1 VGIVHVDL
9 WLWII
14 GVGVTLVKRI
24 GEVGPK
30 PTL

>member
-1 VGIVHVDL
+1 MGIVHVDL

-24 GEVGPK
+24 GEVGVS
-30 PTL
+30 